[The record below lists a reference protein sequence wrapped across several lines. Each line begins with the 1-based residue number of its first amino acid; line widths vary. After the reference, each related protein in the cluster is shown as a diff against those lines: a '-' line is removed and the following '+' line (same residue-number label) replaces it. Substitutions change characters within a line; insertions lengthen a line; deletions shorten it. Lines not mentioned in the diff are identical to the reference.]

1 MYFYIKGKITSIQN
15 DNIVLDNN
23 GIGYH
28 IGFSN
33 PYIFNINQEVKLF
46 TYFYVKENIHYLY
59 GFLEEKI
66 LFFFKKL
73 ISIPGIGP
81 KSAILLTNQVL
92 FKEIKQAINEDNV
105 IYLSKFPGIGKK
117 TAQQIIFHL
126 KNNES
131 LTNKT
136 IFLNP
141 KQRDV
146 KEVLNNLGFK
156 NKEIDDIIKKLDFN
170 KEIESIIKD
179 ALSLMMK

>member
-1 MYFYIKGKITSIQN
+1 MYFYITGKITSIQN
-15 DNIVLDNN
+15 DSIVLDNN

-46 TYFYVKENIHYLY
+46 TYFYVKENIHFLY
-59 GFLEEKI
+59 GFLEQEI

-81 KSAILLTNQVL
+81 KSAILLTSQVL
-92 FKEIKQAINEDNV
+92 FKEIQQAIHFDNAL
-105 IYLSKFPGIGKK
+105 YLSKFPGIGKK

-131 LTNKT
+131 LINKT
-136 IFLNP
+136 VFLHP
-141 KQRDV
+141 KQKDV

-156 NKEIDDIIKKLDFN
+156 NKEIDNIIKKLDFN
-170 KEIESIIKD
+170 KDIELIIKD
-179 ALSLMMK
+179 ALLLMIK